1 MKPVADSVNPQINF
15 KIALQI
21 LTTWTALL
29 TPTVLTLVQDGASS
43 LPNSTGG
50 MTMPTAFQVETE
62 NM

>member
-15 KIALQI
+15 KTELQN

-29 TPTVLTLVQDGASS
+29 TPTVLTLVQDGVSV

-50 MTMPTAFQVETE
+50 MTMPTEFQVETE